1 LTSFAGLTFSYDNE
15 GQTATQGSTTYGF
28 DYEHRLIA
36 APGVTYSYDGSGN
49 RLKAIPYGAE
59 THYVYDASG
68 NLLAE
73 TNNANVI
80 TRYYIYG
87 AGLLATV
94 DATTGNI
101 YCYHFNATG
110 NTIALTDGSQTIVNR
125 YAYTP
130 FGVVTEQ
137 QTVNQPFKYV
147 GQYGVT
153 TEPSGLNYMKARY
166 YDPTVG
172 RFISED
178 PSGFGGG
185 QVNLYAYAAN
195 NPISYVDPLG
205 LEAQADDGA
214 FLGIAAIFF
223 PEVAEAQK
231 GVSVIQNAWQ
241 SLLDTLGNE
250 RGGGFGGGSNT
261 GGGSI
266 MLGRFGEHFESLK
279 ALAEQYNAR
288 VLDQPIPPSQL
299 ESVIKNEIDNAEEI
313 FLRIKDVEP
322 GTFTYDVELDY
333 IGSKNE
339 LLDKVRAIIDE

>member
-205 LEAQADDGA
+205 LEAQTDDGA
-214 FLGIAAIFF
+214 FLGVAALFA
-223 PEVAEAQK
+223 PEEGFLSKALGWVAN
-231 GVSVIQNAWQ
+231 GYNAV
-241 SLLDTLGNE
+241 TNF
-250 RGGGFGGGSNT
+250 FGGGKDSGNVMVL
-261 GGGSI
+261 GKVGSYE
-266 MLGRFGEHFESLK
+266 R
-279 ALAEQYNAR
+279 LAEQLGAKSFTVPQDVWANMSPEERDAANFRSLDRSIDRGDSFIFSDEPSEAR
-288 VLDQPIPPSQL
+288 PGSGFYKEIQRLKSKGINTDNIP
-299 ESVIKNEIDNAEEI
+299 VIK
-313 FLRIKDVEP
+313 P
-322 GTFTYDVELDY
+322 W
-333 IGSKNE
+333 
-339 LLDKVRAIIDE
+339 